1 MRLRYLIT
9 GGAGFLGIN
18 LCRHLLARNHQVR
31 SLDIAPFKYPERAQV
46 EAIDGDVRDRATVFE
61 ATRDIDL
68 IVHAAAAL
76 HA

>member
-1 MRLRYLIT
+1 MEPDFSASISAVTSL
-9 GGAGFLGIN
+9 
-18 LCRHLLARNHQVR
+18 RNHQVR

-61 ATRDIDL
+61 ATRDIDV